1 MVKVFVPKESR
12 AGETRVAA
20 TPESVKKMVAAGL
33 EVAVE
38 AGAGEG
44 SYIADAR
51 YTSAGATIAS
61 DRAAAFAGAD
71 AVFTVIAPEAQE
83 ASGLKEGALLVG
95 LLSPA
100 QNLDLVRQLADG
112 KVSSLAMELVPRIT
126 RAQTM
131 DALSSQA
138 SIAGYKAVL
147 LAAERLGKYFPL
159 LMTAAGTI
167 PPAKVVI
174 MGAGV
179 AGLQA
184 VATAKRLGAVV
195 EVSDIRD
202 VVKEQVESLGGKFI
216 ELPELEGGEGEGGY
230 AREMTPEFLAKQREI
245 VTRHVQAA
253 DVVICTALVPGKKA
267 PTLLTE
273 EMVGGMKAGAVIVDL
288 AVEQGGNCVLS
299 KAGEEVVHGG
309 VLILG
314 PSNLPAET
322 PIDASQM
329 YARNVWALIK
339 SLLKDGA
346 IGLDPED
353 EVVDGALLTHD
364 GEVRH
369 APTRQSLGLGPLQA
383 ATDPEGESE

>member
-1 MVKVFVPKESR
+1 MVKVFVPKERR

-33 EVAVE
+33 DIEVE
-38 AGAGEG
+38 AGAGSG
-44 SYIADAR
+44 SYIADDR
-51 YTSAGATIAS
+51 YQAAGAIIA
-61 DRAAAFAGAD
+61 DDAAASLAAAD
-71 AVFTVIAPEAQE
+71 TVLRVVAPESSE
-83 ASGLKEGALLVG
+83 AASLKEGALLVA
-95 LLSPA
+95 LLAPA
-100 QNLDLVRQLADG
+100 RNLDLVQQLADA
-112 KVSSLAMELVPRIT
+112 KISSLAMELVPRIT

-147 LAAERLGKYFPL
+147 LAAERLSKYFPL

-167 PPAKVVI
+167 PPAKVVV

-216 ELPELEGGEGEGGY
+216 ELPELGGGEGEGGY

-245 VTRHVQAA
+245 VTRHVQVA
-253 DVVICTALVPGKKA
+253 DVVICTALVPGRQA
-267 PTLLTE
+267 PTLLTQE
-273 EMVGGMKAGAVIVDL
+273 RVEGMRAGAVVGDL
-288 AVEQGGNCVLS
+288 AVGQGGNCEPS
-299 KAGEEVVHGG
+299 KVGEEVRVGD

-314 PSNLPAET
+314 PANLPAET
-322 PIDASQM
+322 PVDASQM

-339 SLLKDGA
+339 SLLKDGEDDA
-346 IGLDPED
+346 GSIIDLDLED
-353 EVVDGALLTHD
+353 EVVDGALLTHA

-369 APTRQSLGLGPLQA
+369 APTRRAL
-383 ATDPEGESE
+383 EGDA